1 MDTTATDDSVLAA
14 GARWLARKRVTLGVI
29 VLLAVVFAFE
39 RAVLW
44 LYGPR
49 AWGYLFLAGGDP
61 SPGWLLAPFAHRD
74 LPHLGTTAGVV
85 LVYGALVERRLGPVT
100 YLGFYVAAGYAST
113 AAQLGA
119 YLGGGPGLGTLGA
132 SGAALGLVA
141 LFSTVTV
148 LGRVWG
154 RRGGRGT
161 GRSVE
166 TLFAATGVV
175 VVALVVANDFL
186 PAVALESG
194 TAPLGHLGGMLAGL
208 LYGVVRVR
216 GGGEGQSGRQT

>member
-1 MDTTATDDSVLAA
+1 MEAIATDDSVLAA
-14 GARWLARKRVTLGVI
+14 GARWLAEKRVTLGVI
-29 VLLAVVFAFE
+29 VVLAAVFAFE
-39 RAVLW
+39 RGVLW

-49 AWGYLFLAGGDP
+49 TWGYLFLASGDL
-61 SPGWLLAPFAHRD
+61 SPGWLLAPFAHQD
-74 LPHLGTTAGVV
+74 LIHLGTTAGVL
-85 LVYGALVERRLGPVT
+85 LVYGGLVEQRLAPAT

-141 LFSTVTV
+141 FFSTATA
-148 LGRVWG
+148 LERVWDSRDG
-154 RRGGRGT
+154 EDT

-166 TLFAATGVV
+166 TVFAVTGVV

-186 PAVALESG
+186 PAVGFEAG
-194 TAPLGHLGGMLAGL
+194 TAPFGHLGGMLTGL
-208 LYGVVRVR
+208 FCGVVRIR
-216 GGGEGQSGRQT
+216 GEGQSAPGA

>member
-1 MDTTATDDSVLAA
+1 MEATATDDSVLAA
-14 GARWLARKRVTLGVI
+14 GARWLAEKRVTLGVI
-29 VLLAVVFAFE
+29 VLLVAVFAFE

-49 AWGYLFLAGGDP
+49 TWGYLFLAGGDL

-74 LPHLGTTAGVV
+74 LTHLGTTAGVI
-85 LVYGALVERRLGPVT
+85 LVYGGLVERRLPPAT

-113 AAQLGA
+113 GAQLGA

-141 LFSTVTV
+141 FFSTVTA
-148 LGRVWG
+148 LERVWD
-154 RRGGRGT
+154 RRDSEDA

-166 TLFAATGVV
+166 TVFAVTGVV

-186 PAVALESG
+186 PTVGLEPG
-194 TAPLGHLGGMLAGL
+194 TAPFGHLGGMLTGL
-208 LYGVVRVR
+208 FYGVVHVR
-216 GGGEGQSGRQT
+216 YL